1 MLCFCC
7 CAVTAEFIYRVS
19 LCINAECLVVDVEN
33 VGEFVSRTAVQGGW
47 VLRKT
52 RYLFVGWLG
61 FE

>member
-1 MLCFCC
+1 M
-7 CAVTAEFIYRVS
+7 TEFIYRVS
-19 LCINAECLVVDVEN
+19 LCINAECLVVD

>member
-1 MLCFCC
+1 M
-7 CAVTAEFIYRVS
+7 TEFIYRVS